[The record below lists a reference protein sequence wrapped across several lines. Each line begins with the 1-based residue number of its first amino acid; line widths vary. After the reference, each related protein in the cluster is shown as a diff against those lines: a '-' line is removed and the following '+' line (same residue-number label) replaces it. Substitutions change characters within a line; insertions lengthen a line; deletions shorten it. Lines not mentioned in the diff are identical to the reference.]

1 MHFNIKLYNYFMN
14 FLSIFRI
21 NNIFKLWIQTLIF
34 LIISMIIVGGLTR
47 LTGSGLS
54 ITQWNLFDG
63 IIPPLNVV
71 DWNYY
76 FSLYKNIPQ
85 YKLINYNITLLDF
98 KTIYLWEYFHRL
110 LGRIIGIVY
119 LIPLIYFIYIKKI
132 TTQNLKLFIFIFF
145 LICLQGFLGWYMVQ
159 SGLVDD
165 ITVSHYRLSVHLITA
180 FIILSI
186 LVWIYLNMIRA
197 KKNLSI
203 FYFNSFPLK
212 IFILLIFMQII
223 MGAFVSGLD
232 AGNIYQTWPLMNGF
246 YLPNDITFNNISIFF
261 DFNNQ
266 SLVQF
271 YHRNIAYV
279 ILILYFYIGITI
291 YKKKSKNLYS
301 PYLYLLVIII
311 LQIILGVSTLLSGVN
326 VIVASLH
333 QISSIFLVIFSLN
346 LYHSSLN
353 NF

>member
-1 MHFNIKLYNYFMN
+1 MNY
-14 FLSIFRI
+14 LSNFRI
-21 NNIFKLWIQTLIF
+21 NNIFILWIQTLIF
-34 LIISMIIVGGLTR
+34 LIIFMIIVGGLTR

-54 ITQWNLFDG
+54 ITQWNLFNG
-63 IIPPLNVV
+63 IIPPLNNE

-85 YKLINYNITLLDF
+85 YKLINYNISLFDF
-98 KTIYLWEYFHRL
+98 KIIFLWEYFHRL
-110 LGRIIGIVY
+110 LGRIVGLTY
-119 LIPLIYFIYIKKI
+119 LIPLIYFIYIRKI
-132 TTQNLKLFIFIFF
+132 TEQNLKIFIFLFF
-145 LICLQGFLGWYMVQ
+145 LICLQGFFGWYMVQ
-159 SGLVDD
+159 SGLVND

-186 LVWIYLNMIRA
+186 LVWIYLNII
-197 KKNLSI
+197 KSK
-203 FYFNSFPLK
+203 K
-212 IFILLIFMQII
+212 IFTILSYDFFSLKLFILFVFIQII

-246 YLPNDITFNNISIFF
+246 YFPDDISFNNIIVFF

-271 YHRNIAYV
+271 YHRNLAY
-279 ILILYFYIGITI
+279 LIIIIYSYIGISI
-291 YKKKSKNLYS
+291 YKKKYTNLYL
-301 PYLYLLVIII
+301 PYLYLLAMIV

-326 VIVASLH
+326 VVVASLH